1 MEKKLSAKQL
11 FFVEEYLANGY
22 NVADAYRKAYNVER
36 ANNAGKTFNLP
47 AVQEEIA
54 RRLKEK
60 HETLNITADRIME
73 ELATIAF
80 AAKGDKDYN
89 ANAKLKALDLLQ
101 KQLGLQTQK
110 IQAKVNTDI
119 VINIGE

>member
-1 MEKKLSAKQL
+1 MEKKLSARQL
-11 FFVEEYLANGY
+11 FFIEEYLANGY

-54 RRLKEK
+54 KRLKEK
-60 HETLNITADRIME
+60 HETLNITADRVME

-101 KQLGLQTQK
+101 KQLGLQTQM
-110 IQAKVNTDI
+110 IQADVNTDI

>member
-1 MEKKLSAKQL
+1 MEKKLSARQL
-11 FFVEEYLANGY
+11 FFIEEYLANGY

-60 HETLNITADRIME
+60 HETLNITADRVME

-110 IQAKVNTDI
+110 IQADVNTDI
-119 VINIGE
+119 FINIGE

>member
-60 HETLNITADRIME
+60 NETLNIPADRIKE
-73 ELATIAF
+73 ELTTIAF

-110 IQAKVNTDI
+110 IQADVNTDI
-119 VINIGE
+119 NIIIE

>member
-1 MEKKLSAKQL
+1 MEKKLSARQL
-11 FFVEEYLANGY
+11 FFIEEYLANGY

-54 RRLKEK
+54 KRLKEK
-60 HETLNITADRIME
+60 HETLNITADRVME

-110 IQAKVNTDI
+110 IQADVNTDI

>member
-1 MEKKLSAKQL
+1 MEKKLSARQL
-11 FFVEEYLANGY
+11 FFIEEYLANGY

-60 HETLNITADRIME
+60 HETLNITADRVME
-73 ELATIAF
+73 ELTTIAF

-110 IQAKVNTDI
+110 IQADVNTDI

>member
-1 MEKKLSAKQL
+1 MEKKLTDKQQL
-11 FFVEEYLANGY
+11 FVEEYLANGF
-22 NVADAYRKAYNVER
+22 NATDAYRKAYNVEK
-36 ANNAGKTFNLP
+36 ANHAYRIFNQP
-47 AVQEEIA
+47 AVKEEIA
-54 RRLKEK
+54 KRLKEK
-60 HETLNITADRIME
+60 HETLNITADRVME

-80 AAKGDKDYN
+80 AKKGDKDYN

-110 IQAKVNTDI
+110 IQADVNTDI

>member
-1 MEKKLSAKQL
+1 MEKKLSARQL
-11 FFVEEYLANGY
+11 FFIEEYLANGY

-60 HETLNITADRIME
+60 HKTLNITADRVME

-110 IQAKVNTDI
+110 IQADVNTDI

>member
-1 MEKKLSAKQL
+1 
-11 FFVEEYLANGY
+11 
-22 NVADAYRKAYNVER
+22 
-36 ANNAGKTFNLP
+36 
-47 AVQEEIA
+47 
-54 RRLKEK
+54 
-60 HETLNITADRIME
+60 ME
-73 ELATIAF
+73 ELTTIAF

-110 IQAKVNTDI
+110 IQADVNTDI